1 MQRSIIIFFCLL
13 GLTVLGQNKTTAPKA
28 RDVINEFYRR
38 YTIDILNN
46 LGEIS
51 DILPHVAFE
60 KRKEGWWVV
69 TQKIGNLELET
80 VNRYLFY
87 DNALRRYKPLALS
100 KVKTP
105 KQINPAEYFDEYT
118 LTNYDVNTY
127 YGYKGWYKDVI
138 KDLKDRQHLSDD
150 ELYGLGRAY
159 SMHAGALLSDQSG
172 DALVKEIWPLPLTI
186 NCLTPQQ
193 IEQFNLLEIK
203 AQECFRKLAI
213 RNPTYE
219 TIVGKI
225 GMKYA
230 NECMFQYMT
239 LLAYADD
246 YAKEMKLPDSLY
258 TAAQLETAERNLA
271 NCPAN
276 AILFS
281 FGDNDYYPVHYL
293 QKAKGIRTDV
303 YIVNYSLLGM
313 DRYIYRATLP
323 VYSAIGIA
331 LSVDT
336 SFYKGN
342 RNDIIA
348 VKDSSYCMPFNEVL
362 EIIRTEQGNN
372 DFKTMFANSISFT
385 KQQNGDVTTVV
396 KIAFNKLRYLFKN
409 DWVLLDIINNLNGRK
424 ICFPN
429 RFKGT
434 GLQGLDD
441 FLVAR
446 NGLYIY
452 DN

>member
-1 MQRSIIIFFCLL
+1 MQRSIIICFCLL
-13 GLTVLGQNKTTAPKA
+13 GLTLSGQNKATTPKV
-28 RDVINEFYRR
+28 RDVIKEFYRQ
-38 YTIDILNN
+38 YNIDIFNN
-46 LGEIS
+46 L

-60 KRKEGWWVV
+60 KRKEGWWVI
-69 TQKIGNLELET
+69 TQKISDRQLEP
-80 VNRYLFY
+80 VNKFLFY
-87 DNALRRYKPLALS
+87 DNALKRYKPLSLP

-105 KQINPAEYFDEYT
+105 KQINPANYFDEYT
-118 LTNYDVNTY
+118 LADYDVNTY

-138 KDLKDRQHLSDD
+138 KDMKDRQHLSDD
-150 ELYGLGRAY
+150 ELNGLGRAY
-159 SMHAGALLSDQSG
+159 SMYAGALFFDQSG
-172 DALVKEIWPLPLTI
+172 DALVNEIWQLPFTM
-186 NCLTPQQ
+186 NCLSPQQ
-193 IEQFNLLEIK
+193 IEQFNLLEAK
-203 AQECFRKLAI
+203 AQECFKKLAN
-213 RNPTYE
+213 RNPKYE
-219 TIVGKI
+219 TRVGKI
-225 GMKYA
+225 GMKYS
-230 NECMFQYMT
+230 NEIMFQYMI
-239 LLAYADD
+239 LLAYADE
-246 YAKEMKLPDSLY
+246 YAKEMKLPDNLY
-258 TAAQLETAERNLA
+258 TAAQLDTAKRNLE
-271 NCPAN
+271 NCPGN

-323 VYSAIGIA
+323 VYNASGIT

-336 SFYKGN
+336 SLYKGD
-342 RNDIIA
+342 RNGVIA
-348 VKDSSYCMPFNEVL
+348 VKDSSYCMPFSELL
-362 EIIRTEQGNN
+362 EIIRTEQSSE
-372 DFKTMFANSISFT
+372 DLKTMFANSISFT
-385 KQQNGDVTTVV
+385 KQQGAGVTTVT

-429 RFKGT
+429 RFKGS